1 MFKKSILVL
10 LVLVLSVALITGC
23 SGGTGDET
31 ETGGNTSDK
40 PVIKVGF
47 MAPLTGGEAAEG
59 SAARNAFE
67 MAFEELNDS
76 GELPYTVEVIAMDDA
91 SKAETG
97 ASAAQKLVAE
107 EGMVAMCG
115 HWNSP
120 VAEATIPIAEQ
131 ANIPLVIWG
140 AIKSSLTDGS
150 HYPIVTRTC
159 PTAEQ
164 ENIPLA
170 AKVFGD
176 LGYKNIYI
184 VSDVTSYGKAN
195 TTAITAEA
203 QKYDVNILGTEEIQ
217 VGTTDFRPILAK
229 VQGTDCDAVYY
240 GGVSQE
246 AGLLKRQ
253 MYELGMD
260 DILYFGISGIST
272 SDFIVAAGADAA
284 EGSYSSTPAIDPSLT
299 EIGSHYLEAYDEH
312 GYDVPL
318 EVYTAYSYDAALAII
333 NAMKSIDGVPTAEQM
348 VDAIANVEFDGALG
362 HTTFDENGQTTNI
375 ATYSY
380 LVAQDGEWLNWD
392 DSLYAGGE
400 RSIPKK

>member
-1 MFKKSILVL
+1 MFKKSVLVL
-10 LVLVLSVALITGC
+10 LVLILSLVLITGC
-23 SGGTGDET
+23 GNSNT
-31 ETGGNTSDK
+31 ETGTDEGTSEN
-40 PVIKVGF
+40 PIVKVGF

-67 MAFEELNDS
+67 MAFEELNAS
-76 GELPYTVEVIAMDDA
+76 GELPYTVEVISMDDA

-107 EGMVAMCG
+107 KGMIAMCG

-140 AIKSSLTDGS
+140 AIRSSLTDGS

-170 AKVFGD
+170 DKVFGE
-176 LGYKNIYI
+176 LGYKNIFI

-195 TTAITAEA
+195 TMAITEQAG
-203 QKYDVNILGTEEIQ
+203 KYGVNILGTEEIQ

-229 VQGTDCDAVYY
+229 IQGMECDAVYY

-253 MYELGMD
+253 MYELSMN

-272 SDFIVAAGADAA
+272 SDFIVAAGEDAA

-299 EIGSHYLEAYDEH
+299 EIGSHYLESYEAHDF
-312 GYDVPL
+312 DVPL

-333 NAMKSIDGVPTAEQM
+333 NAMKSIDGVPTAAQM
-348 VDAIANVEFDGALG
+348 VDAIANVEFEGALG
-362 HTTFDENGQTTNI
+362 YTTFDENGQTTNI

-380 LVAQDGEWLNWD
+380 LVAQDGVWLNWD
-392 DSLYAGGE
+392 DSEYATGI
-400 RSIPKK
+400 RSLPKK

>member
-10 LVLVLSVALITGC
+10 LVLILSVALITGC
-23 SGGTGDET
+23 GGAGTDTGDD
-31 ETGGNTSDK
+31 DK
-40 PVIKVGF
+40 PVVKVGF

-67 MAFEELNDS
+67 MAFEQLNAS
-76 GELPYTVEVIAMDDA
+76 GELAYTVEVVAMDDG

-97 ASAAQKLVAE
+97 ASSAQKLVAE

-131 ANIPLVIWG
+131 AGIPLVIWG
-140 AIKSSLTDGS
+140 AIRSSLTDGS

-170 AKVFGD
+170 AQVFGE

-195 TTAITAEA
+195 LDAITAEA
-203 QKYDVNILGTEEIQ
+203 AKYGVTILGTEEIQ

-229 VQGTDCDAVYY
+229 VEAANADAVYY

-253 MYELGMD
+253 MAELGLD

-272 SDFIVAAGADAA
+272 SDFITAAGAEAA
-284 EGSYSSTPAIDPSLT
+284 EGSYSSTPAIDPALT
-299 EIGSHYLEAYDEH
+299 ELGKKYIEDYAAGN
-312 GYDVPL
+312 YDVPL
-318 EVYTAYSYDAALAII
+318 EVYTAYSYEAALAII

-348 VDAIANVEFDGALG
+348 IDAIANVEFEGILG
-362 HTTFDENGQTTNI
+362 TTTFDENGQTTNV
-375 ATYSY
+375 ASYSY
-380 LVAQDGEWLNWD
+380 LVAEDGVWLNWD
-392 DSLYAGGE
+392 DSKYATGE
-400 RSIPKK
+400 RALPKK